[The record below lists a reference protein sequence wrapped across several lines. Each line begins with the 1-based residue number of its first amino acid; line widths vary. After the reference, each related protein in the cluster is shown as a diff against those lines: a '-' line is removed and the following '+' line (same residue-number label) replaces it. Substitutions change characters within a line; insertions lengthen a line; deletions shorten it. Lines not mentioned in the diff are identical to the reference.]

1 LATLL
6 FWRLLVRGPSVSGL
20 SENLLFWHSKKT
32 ILFKCYKYW
41 RKAWILSQ
49 ESPSISLSHKIPIKI
64 FNANIMS
71 RTQEAVSARYEHIL
85 DKFHGLSIPIDP
97 VLSFN
102 ADETA
107 ESYIFRLT
115 DLVNPMRSHIP
126 STDVLSRAII
136 LTLLQCA
143 ARLFPGQ
150 QFSTQASDLIGCAD
164 FRGILKIGF
173 GSKFDKV
180 CQLNALSKVGLEPTT
195 AEKWSQNYTRFAASR
210 KMEANLVWSH
220 ANLLHGLARLYETHK
235 AVLQN
240 SCAPPGMGEGF
251 MFQNYTDLVAQLS
264 LSDKAGL
271 VTLLPDVFYWG
282 EAEDHHDSTSTV
294 PERALLAKLP
304 KESHGTNGL
313 REWLPNIDFTSDT
326 TPSPSTCADS
336 SISDPNATRSKSNAE
351 AHVSDK
357 YQETLTGGILLEIL
371 KANAKT
377 GILPKSFG
385 PLPTIDEGDIGTC
398 RQGESGKLRVSE

>member
-1 LATLL
+1 
-6 FWRLLVRGPSVSGL
+6 
-20 SENLLFWHSKKT
+20 
-32 ILFKCYKYW
+32 
-41 RKAWILSQ
+41 
-49 ESPSISLSHKIPIKI
+49 
-64 FNANIMS
+64 
-71 RTQEAVSARYEHIL
+71 
-85 DKFHGLSIPIDP
+85 
-97 VLSFN
+97 
-102 ADETA
+102 
-107 ESYIFRLT
+107 
-115 DLVNPMRSHIP
+115 
-126 STDVLSRAII
+126 
-136 LTLLQCA
+136 
-143 ARLFPGQ
+143 
-150 QFSTQASDLIGCAD
+150 
-164 FRGILKIGF
+164 
-173 GSKFDKV
+173 
-180 CQLNALSKVGLEPTT
+180 
-195 AEKWSQNYTRFAASR
+195 
-210 KMEANLVWSH
+210 MEANLVWSH

-398 RQGESGKLRVSE
+398 RQGESGKLRVNLAVLKALAEDAQKLGKDFYSFSLGIQSFAVILPRHMIPEVECPGFAVTFRRDEE